1 MPPFIKHRLAEL
13 QALCEKYPIEIPLVE
28 VAKFLHIHP
37 ESLRMAIMQGTC
49 GFCAL
54 AWKKPGGKN
63 SAFSIQTMPFYLA
76 MTGQK
81 GVI

>member
-1 MPPFIKHRLAEL
+1 MPEFIKQRLAEL
-13 QALCEKYPIEIPLVE
+13 NALCEQYPIEIPLIE

-37 ESLRMAIMQGTC
+37 ESLRFAIIQGTC
-49 GFCAL
+49 GFSAL
-54 AWKKPGGKN
+54 AWKKPGKQN

-76 MTGQK
+76 MVGQK